1 MGGNAGSSQR
11 TGILLLL
18 LFLLPILSTVQAEGG
33 GVLIDVAS
41 YGAEDHASTEDE
53 NVTITLELH
62 ETAGFS
68 ANVSLNL
75 RVETLEG
82 VLLSNQTNAVPELT
96 PYEQRNVSATFVG
109 LPYGYS
115 LLTAEVVGDVGG
127 NTSTHVSSITRTMQR
142 LRPLTVSLGGIGS
155 VVPEGVDENGTSTT
169 NLSLHDGDHVRVEFP
184 IINQGDI
191 NWSGGVV
198 LTVENDG
205 QTVVNAVENI
215 SVEAS
220 SSSLVTVQPSLQ
232 LAEGDVS
239 WWVNLTGDLGDEPG
253 THALNGTWVVGPPPL
268 PLLNGELAS
277 NAEDVQAGQTLDVAL
292 EVWNNGTV
300 PFSGRFV
307 CFENGAEVL
316 NSTVSTL
323 PAGASTNRS
332 FERSAKPMTLECEA
346 LGDRLD
352 PASNFPVNLSVEMP
366 SAVFESAGSTS
377 PSLNDGPW
385 HRGDT
390 LSANML
396 LRNTGSLDGRIR
408 LVLSTGTTVASG
420 DWLDLKQGAAGE
432 VAAALQLLNAGEQ
445 SIVWTLESDNGLV
458 SGAQTGASN
467 VAVKE
472 QQSVEVSISDVN
484 ITASQGVEFAVS
496 VSLDEGRDRDV
507 RLQVGYETGD
517 STVFLQENDLL
528 LQQGDHRYTY
538 AFGSINA
545 DRIVAQVAPI
555 DWLIGPGRLDA
566 SASIPDETTLFWI
579 EFEPTTNPLRPLE
592 GDAVDV
598 RLTLRQ
604 SGPYQGLT
612 GEVWI
617 LDSQRTSLAKLQ
629 SPSWD
634 GRSGVDITV
643 PITWPQG
650 SNVELEALWLVDGTT
665 VSAQTTYISGEVPT
679 ESNDPLPVAAIV
691 WGLVAGVG
699 LSLVLRLQA
708 RRGIQPTA
716 KKKTPSKSRPVE
728 PQREEKREIGCPE
741 CDRRLRVPV
750 SYSGTVGC
758 PDCGHKFGVE
768 PEAPPVE
775 EREEEDDAVVLS
787 EPDEVEPVKIEI
799 GCPECE
805 QTLRIPS
812 GYEGSVRC
820 PACTHVFK
828 SHEGLRQ
835 TG

>member
-1 MGGNAGSSQR
+1 MGSEMCIRDS
-11 TGILLLL
+11 
-18 LFLLPILSTVQAEGG
+18 
-33 GVLIDVAS
+33 
-41 YGAEDHASTEDE
+41 
-53 NVTITLELH
+53 
-62 ETAGFS
+62 
-68 ANVSLNL
+68 
-75 RVETLEG
+75 
-82 VLLSNQTNAVPELT
+82 
-96 PYEQRNVSATFVG
+96 
-109 LPYGYS
+109 
-115 LLTAEVVGDVGG
+115 
-127 NTSTHVSSITRTMQR
+127 VSSITRTMQR

-277 NAEDVQAGQTLDVAL
+277 NAEDVQAGQTLDVTL

-377 PSLNDGPW
+377 PSLNGGPW

-445 SIVWTLESDNGLV
+445 SIAWTLESDNGLV

-472 QQSVEVSISDVN
+472 QQSVEVSISEVN
-484 ITASQGVEFAVS
+484 ITAGQGVEFAVS

-538 AFGSINA
+538 AFGLS
-545 DRIVAQVAPI
+545 
-555 DWLIGPGRLDA
+555 LIHI
-566 SASIPDETTLFWI
+566 S
-579 EFEPTTNPLRPLE
+579 EPTRH
-592 GDAVDV
+592 A
-598 RLTLRQ
+598 
-604 SGPYQGLT
+604 
-612 GEVWI
+612 
-617 LDSQRTSLAKLQ
+617 
-629 SPSWD
+629 
-634 GRSGVDITV
+634 
-643 PITWPQG
+643 
-650 SNVELEALWLVDGTT
+650 
-665 VSAQTTYISGEVPT
+665 
-679 ESNDPLPVAAIV
+679 
-691 WGLVAGVG
+691 
-699 LSLVLRLQA
+699 
-708 RRGIQPTA
+708 
-716 KKKTPSKSRPVE
+716 
-728 PQREEKREIGCPE
+728 
-741 CDRRLRVPV
+741 
-750 SYSGTVGC
+750 
-758 PDCGHKFGVE
+758 
-768 PEAPPVE
+768 
-775 EREEEDDAVVLS
+775 
-787 EPDEVEPVKIEI
+787 
-799 GCPECE
+799 
-805 QTLRIPS
+805 
-812 GYEGSVRC
+812 
-820 PACTHVFK
+820 
-828 SHEGLRQ
+828 
-835 TG
+835 

>member
-1 MGGNAGSSQR
+1 MFMGGNAGSSQR

-96 PYEQRNVSATFVG
+96 PYKQRNVSATFVG

-377 PSLNDGPW
+377 PSLNGGPW

-445 SIVWTLESDNGLV
+445 SIAWTLESDNGLV

-484 ITASQGVEFAVS
+484 ITAGQGVEFAVS

-629 SPSWD
+629 SPSWMGAPGLTSRFRSPGLREATSSWRLCGSSTVRPSRPKRRTFRVKFQPKATTLFRLQRLCGGWLPVLVCHSCYACRLGGEFNPRQRRKHRRNPNLSNLSERKN
-634 GRSGVDITV
+634 GRLAALSAIVDFGYRSRIQEPLAV
-643 PITWPQG
+643 PI
-650 SNVELEALWLVDGTT
+650 
-665 VSAQTTYISGEVPT
+665 
-679 ESNDPLPVAAIV
+679 AAT
-691 WGLVAGVG
+691 
-699 LSLVLRLQA
+699 SLVWNPKRLLLRNVRKRTTPWSCLSQMKSNRSRLKLA
-708 RRGIQPTA
+708 VQSASKPCEFRADTRGPFA
-716 KKKTPSKSRPVE
+716 V
-728 PQREEKREIGCPE
+728 
-741 CDRRLRVPV
+741 RL
-750 SYSGTVGC
+750 
-758 PDCGHKFGVE
+758 
-768 PEAPPVE
+768 APMSSNPMK
-775 EREEEDDAVVLS
+775 D
-787 EPDEVEPVKIEI
+787 
-799 GCPECE
+799 
-805 QTLRIPS
+805 
-812 GYEGSVRC
+812 
-820 PACTHVFK
+820 
-828 SHEGLRQ
+828 
-835 TG
+835 